1 MNFMRT
7 GRPKNFNREEVLDKA
22 IPVFWKHG
30 FSDTTLADLETA
42 TGVNRSGLYT
52 EFKDKEDLFLAALK
66 RYLATSG
73 LIDVLAQEPK
83 GWANVESYLRMALS
97 CWPGQKGCFS
107 VSSMREL
114 AVLPDEARA
123 IVARSMTPI
132 KRLLVENIQAA
143 AARGDASFIAEMA
156 MTYFSGISIDQNLV
170 GNATGSRRIENF
182 MGVLREL

>member
-1 MNFMRT
+1 MRT
-7 GRPKNFNREEVLDKA
+7 GRPKNFSREEVLDKA

-30 FSDTTLADLETA
+30 FSDTTLADLEAA

-66 RYLATSG
+66 RYLETSG

-83 GWANVESYLRMALS
+83 GWGNVERYLRMALS

-123 IVARSMTPI
+123 IVAKSMTPI
-132 KRLLVENIQAA
+132 KRLLIENIEAA
-143 AARGDASFIAEMA
+143 GARGDASLIAEMA

-170 GNATGSRRIENF
+170 GNATGVRRIENF
-182 MGVLREL
+182 MRVLREL